1 MLERIGIVLSLTVNH
16 ARSVIATQI
25 TFSECL
31 TWHGTT
37 VLRNP
42 LDNFQPSVIY
52 MRCNWFDTQP
62 AAARNFPDRVIKKER
77 KRERKPVVWS

>member
-37 VLRNP
+37 VRGILSIISNR
-42 LDNFQPSVIY
+42 
-52 MRCNWFDTQP
+52 
-62 AAARNFPDRVIKKER
+62 A
-77 KRERKPVVWS
+77 